1 MRTAHNSFI
10 GTLATSDFL
19 LCLITL
25 PVNLWEMLF
34 QKWPFGQDT
43 ETLCSFMM
51 AVKKFPIF
59 FSSLAIIGIGW
70 DRYRSVITPER

>member
-1 MRTAHNSFI
+1 MRTAHNSLI

-25 PVNLWEMLF
+25 PVNLWEMII
-34 QKWPFGQDT
+34 QRWPFGANT

-51 AVKKFPIF
+51 AAQKFPIF
-59 FSSLAIIGIGW
+59 LSSLAIIGIGW
-70 DRYRSVITPER
+70 DRYRCVITPER